1 MEEVDGVAGP
11 TSVEEDE
18 LPESV
23 TVTVVFRV
31 LVSVA
36 VMVVRPGTVK
46 VRVSVMIVC
55 DVIVAVG
62 PTGEVKFE
70 KEDGVTGEPSVD
82 DVLPPVGTGS
92 VIVYVV
98 PVEMVTLLVTG
109 TLLETPVGST
119 GKLAPVPVPYP
130 DGLSVFERGRL
141 DIGNG
146 GKGPYG

>member
-1 MEEVDGVAGP
+1 MESGMEEVNGVVGP

-46 VRVSVMIVC
+46 VRVSVIIVC

-62 PTGEVKFE
+62 PTGEVKLE

-82 DVLPPVGTGS
+82 DVLPPMGTGT
-92 VIVYVV
+92 VIV
-98 PVEMVTLLVTG
+98 
-109 TLLETPVGST
+109 
-119 GKLAPVPVPYP
+119 
-130 DGLSVFERGRL
+130 
-141 DIGNG
+141 
-146 GKGPYG
+146 